1 MNTIFKKPLLVSF
14 AGIVLLQ
21 GIALLFHFN
30 AVVWFLFSVIGS
42 ALILFGAHAVFG
54 ETGEVSYSTVQ
65 NPQNEG
71 DLGEELFRVAEA
83 MGFDSQQLIW
93 LSKDTIK
100 TFEKLTEI
108 SYDIER
114 LSEQNAAS
122 TEEINASINELV
134 GICNALNSGIVKINE
149 HSETSVEMLDKN
161 EQTLRGIG
169 DFILDLTSRVKVA
182 SDSNLQLQ
190 ESSKKINEIV
200 DYIRNISSQTNL
212 LALNAAI
219 EAARAGQAGRGFS
232 VVAGEIRRLAV
243 QTDEAISVIEGVVK
257 NIIEKIDTSNAAM
270 SDIRDKMKNVDD
282 IVNES
287 TEIIQ
292 GINSIL
298 KDVQSSLVSITEES
312 IMQKNTA
319 GEIESAVSTVANAV
333 QETHDVS
340 CKAIQMVNV
349 QQKKNQTVLDFC
361 YKIGETSES
370 LQLNALHFKKGNEII
385 FGVNPFVEPERIKKT
400 YVPILER
407 VCSSIGMKCRTL
419 IVRNYDALSESVG
432 KGIIDIGWF
441 SPFAYVNAHQKFGAN
456 VLVTPKV
463 NGRCSYNGFIIARKD
478 GRVHSINDL
487 PGKTFAYVDEKSASG
502 YLYARDMIKQN
513 HMNPDTIFEKVVF
526 LGNHNNVLNAVLSG
540 EVDAGATYDEVYDQA
555 RADGLFTDEIC
566 IIARTQEIPKDAL
579 ASRKDFPQE
588 LADKLS
594 SAFVEFNDY
603 SGIDTTV
610 QGFIKNTDQAYDII
624 RKLNS

>member
-1 MNTIFKKPLLVSF
+1 LLVSL
-14 AGIVLLQ
+14 AGIILLQ
-21 GIALLFHFN
+21 GIALLFNFN
-30 AVVWFLFSVIGS
+30 GLAQFLFSVIGS
-42 ALILFGAHAVFG
+42 AFILFGAYAIFG
-54 ETGEVSYSTVQ
+54 KTDENFYSMVQ
-65 NPQNEG
+65 NSENEG
-71 DLGEELFRVAEA
+71 DLGEELFRVAET

-93 LSKDTIK
+93 LSKDNMK
-100 TFEKLTEI
+100 TFEKLTKI
-108 SYDIER
+108 SFDIER

-122 TEEINASINELV
+122 TEEINASINELAGV
-134 GICNALNSGIVKINE
+134 CCALNSGIVRIKE

-161 EQTLRGIG
+161 EQTIRSIG
-169 DFILDLTSRVKVA
+169 DFILDLTSRIKVA

-190 ESSKKINEIV
+190 ESSNKINEIV
-200 DYIRNISSQTNL
+200 DYIRKISSQTNL

-257 NIIEKIDTSNAAM
+257 NIIEKISTSNTAM
-270 SDIRDKMKNVDD
+270 SDIGDKMKNVDN

-287 TEIIQ
+287 SEIIQ

-298 KDVQSSLVSITEES
+298 KDVQSSLIALTEES
-312 IMQKNTA
+312 LMQKNTA
-319 GEIESAVSTVANAV
+319 GEIENAVSNVANAV

-340 CKAIQMVNV
+340 CKAIQMVDV
-349 QQKKNQTVLDFC
+349 QQKKNQTILDFC
-361 YKIGETSES
+361 NKIGETAES
-370 LQLNALHFKKGNEII
+370 LQLDAMHFKKDNEII

-407 VCSSIGMKCRTL
+407 ICSSIGLKCRTL
-419 IVRNYDALSESVG
+419 IVRSYDALSESVE

-441 SPFAYVNAHQKFGAN
+441 SPFAYVNAHQKCGAN
-456 VLVTPKV
+456 VLITPKV
-463 NGRCSYNGFIIARKD
+463 NGRCSYNGYIIARRD
-478 GRVHSINDL
+478 GRVHSIGDL
-487 PGKTFAYVDEKSASG
+487 PGKSFAYVDEKSASG
-502 YLYARDMIKQN
+502 YLYARDMMKQN
-513 HMNPDTIFEKVVF
+513 HMNPDTTFEKVVF
-526 LGNHNNVLNAVLSG
+526 LGNHNNVVNAVLSG

-555 RADGLFTDEIC
+555 RADGLFTDQIS
-566 IIARTQEIPKDAL
+566 IIARTEEIPKDAL
-579 ASRKDFPQE
+579 AARKDFPQE

-594 SAFVEFNDY
+594 TAFVEFNDY

-624 RKLNS
+624 RKLN

>member
-1 MNTIFKKPLLVSF
+1 MNTTFKKSVLASL

-21 GIALLFHFN
+21 GIAFLFRFSGFTQ
-30 AVVWFLFSVIGS
+30 FLFSVIGS
-42 ALILFGAHAVFG
+42 ALVLFAADRFFG
-54 ETGEVSYSTVQ
+54 NTDKDAYSSARKQ
-65 NPQNEG
+65 PNDDG
-71 DLGEELFRVAEA
+71 DLGEELFRVAET

-93 LSKDTIK
+93 LSKDNMK
-100 TFEKLTEI
+100 TFEKLMKISFEI
-108 SYDIER
+108 EK

-122 TEEINASINELV
+122 TEEINASINELAGV
-134 GICNALNSGIVKINE
+134 CSDLNSGIVKIKE

-161 EQTLRGIG
+161 GQTIRSIG
-169 DFILDLTSRVKVA
+169 DFILDLTSRIKVA

-190 ESSKKINEIV
+190 ESSNKINEIV
-200 DYIRNISSQTNL
+200 DYIRKISSQTNL

-257 NIIEKIDTSNAAM
+257 NIVEKIDTSNAAM
-270 SDIRDKMKNVDD
+270 SDIGDKMKNVDT

-287 TEIIQ
+287 SKIIQ
-292 GINSIL
+292 EINSIL
-298 KDVQSSLVSITEES
+298 KDVDGSIVALTEKSL
-312 IMQKNTA
+312 MQKDTA
-319 GEIESAVSTVANAV
+319 AEIEHAVGNVAQAV

-340 CKAIQMVNV
+340 CKSIQMVDV
-349 QQKKNQTVLDFC
+349 QQKKNQTILAFC
-361 YKIGETSES
+361 NKIGETAES
-370 LQLNALHFKKGNEII
+370 LQLDAMHFKKDNEII

-407 VCSSIGMKCRTL
+407 VCSSIGLKCRTL
-419 IVRNYDALSESVG
+419 IVRNYDALSESVA

-441 SPFAYVNAHQKFGAN
+441 SPFAYVNAHQKCGAN
-456 VLVTPKV
+456 VLITPKV
-463 NGRCSYNGFIIARKD
+463 NGRCSYNGYIIARKD
-478 GRVHSINDL
+478 GRVHSLNDL

-502 YLYARDMIKQN
+502 YLYARDMMKQN

-526 LGNHNNVLNAVLSG
+526 LGNHNNVVNAVLSG
-540 EVDAGATYDEVYDQA
+540 EVDAGATYDEIYDQA
-555 RADGLFTDEIC
+555 RADGLFTDEIS
-566 IIARTQEIPKDAL
+566 IVARTEEIPKDAL
-579 ASRKDFPQE
+579 AARKDFPQA
-588 LADKLS
+588 LADQLS
-594 SAFVEFNDY
+594 TAFVEFKDY

-624 RKLNS
+624 RKLN